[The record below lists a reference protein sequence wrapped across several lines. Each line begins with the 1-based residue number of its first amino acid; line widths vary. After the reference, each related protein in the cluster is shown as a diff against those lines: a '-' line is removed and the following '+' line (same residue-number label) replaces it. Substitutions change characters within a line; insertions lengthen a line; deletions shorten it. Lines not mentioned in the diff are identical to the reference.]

1 MLNQLSYIRKTTPLK
16 DFYINDLN
24 VTNFIVNPSNCE
36 LSIIDLDSAKIG
48 TNAACTARL
57 LTTKALLNNVKGKYN
72 INEDKDVLGHVI
84 ADENSDLYCYIM
96 VILNYLYDSN
106 LNTTVAIEEFY
117 EYMNYLEYI

>member
-48 TNAACTARL
+48 TNAACPARL
-57 LTTKALLNNVKGKYN
+57 LTPKALLNNVKGKYN

-84 ADENSDLYCYIM
+84 ADENSDLNE
-96 VILNYLYDSN
+96 LSQENEL
-106 LNTTVAIEEFY
+106 EER
-117 EYMNYLEYI
+117 EYHAEIITEQN